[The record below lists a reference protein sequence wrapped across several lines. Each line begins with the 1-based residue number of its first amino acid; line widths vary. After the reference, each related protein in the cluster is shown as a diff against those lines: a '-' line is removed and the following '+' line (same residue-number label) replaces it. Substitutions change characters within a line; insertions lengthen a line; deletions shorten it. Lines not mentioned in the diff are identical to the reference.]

1 MHPGICPEYRNAYG
15 CFWALAED
23 DLERV
28 GMTLLKVDA
37 GIDTGGVYG
46 YYTYDYDEV
55 NESQNMIHN
64 RVTFDNLPELA
75 EKILEID
82 KGSAQLI
89 DTSAR
94 NSATWG
100 QPWLSRYFRWKK
112 MPVADCGSNRNETE
126 YVPLPRRHQRG
137 PLAAK
142 RFSGLGGSIY
152 CRGMKSARRRI
163 DHLKY
168 KDDQQTA

>member
-1 MHPGICPEYRNAYG
+1 MIARCKTLLAEKNFSLPRAATLVMHPGICREYRNAYG

-46 YYTYDYDEV
+46 YYTYDYDDV

-75 EKILEID
+75 EKISEID

-94 NSATWG
+94 KFRNLGTAMAESLFALEKNS
-100 QPWLSRYFRWKK
+100 
-112 MPVADCGSNRNETE
+112 
-126 YVPLPRRHQRG
+126 
-137 PLAAK
+137 
-142 RFSGLGGSIY
+142 
-152 CRGMKSARRRI
+152 RRR
-163 DHLKY
+163 LRE
-168 KDDQQTA
+168 QS

>member
-1 MHPGICPEYRNAYG
+1 
-15 CFWALAED
+15 
-23 DLERV
+23 
-28 GMTLLKVDA
+28 MTLLKVDA

-64 RVTFDNLPELA
+64 RVTFDNLPKLA
-75 EKILEID
+75 EKISEIG

-100 QPWLSRYFRWKK
+100 QPWMSCYLRWKK
-112 MPVADCGSNRNETE
+112 N
-126 YVPLPRRHQRG
+126 
-137 PLAAK
+137 
-142 RFSGLGGSIY
+142 
-152 CRGMKSARRRI
+152 ARRRMRE
-163 DHLKY
+163 
-168 KDDQQTA
+168 QSS